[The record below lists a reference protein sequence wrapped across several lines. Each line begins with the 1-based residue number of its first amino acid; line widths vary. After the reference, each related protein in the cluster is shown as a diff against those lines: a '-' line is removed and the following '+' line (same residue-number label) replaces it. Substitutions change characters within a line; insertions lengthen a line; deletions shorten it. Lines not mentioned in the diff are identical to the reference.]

1 MKWLLLIPVLLIL
14 LFWLPV
20 SVRVRYNSRLTVWA
34 GVGPLRARVYETS
47 EELGEAAAQEPKPE
61 QKKPK
66 EKKKKKS
73 PFPEKVDAG
82 LVLDIAASLPAPL
95 AKLLKRVHIHHTAVR
110 ILTVGTDAAEAAVRA
125 GHTSAAVYS
134 AYLALGRIFTVD
146 YPEILIL
153 PDFFRE
159 EDNIYAES
167 CITLRPAA
175 LLAFGAGFLIR
186 LTKRRQERE
195 QTNDSSAGKAGA
207 DPNET
212 EVQ

>member
-20 SVRVRYNSRLTVWA
+20 SIRVRYNSRLTVWA
-34 GVGPLRARVYETS
+34 GVGPLRVRVYETS
-47 EELGEAAAQEPKPE
+47 AEPEEADAPEPKPE
-61 QKKPK
+61 QKKQR

-73 PFPEKVDAG
+73 PLPEKVDAG
-82 LVLDIAASLPAPL
+82 LMLDIAASLPAPL

-110 ILTVGTDAAEAAVRA
+110 ILTVGADAAEASVRA

-159 EDNIYAES
+159 EDNLYAES
-167 CITLRPAA
+167 RITLRPAA

-186 LTKRRQERE
+186 LMRRRQERE
-195 QTNDSSAGKAGA
+195 QTNDSPAGKAGA

>member
-1 MKWLLLIPVLLIL
+1 MKWLLLIPVLLVVL
-14 LFWLPV
+14 LWLPL

-34 GVGPLRARVYETS
+34 GVGPLLARVYETT
-47 EELGEAAAQEPKPE
+47 GESPEPPKPDT
-61 QKKPK
+61 PK

-73 PFPEKVDAG
+73 LFPEKVNAG
-82 LVLDIAASLPAPL
+82 LVLDLAASLPAPL
-95 AKLLKRVHIHHTAVR
+95 AKLLRRVHIHPTAVR
-110 ILTVGTDAAEAAVRA
+110 ILTTGSDAAEAAVRA

-134 AYLALGRIFTVD
+134 VYLALGRIFTVD

-167 CITLRPAA
+167 RVTLRPVA
-175 LLAFGAGFLIR
+175 LLAFGAGFMIR
-186 LTKRRQERE
+186 LVKRRQERE
-195 QTNDSSAGKAGA
+195 QTNDSSAQAAGA